1 MMKKTSELYLSKD
14 HFESQSYANYRE
26 SYLLSANEALHLPVW
41 PIVVLRSDWK
51 NRWYRHENYSYL
63 ALEIPLDGELKIVQR
78 DQEFLLKRGDVGL
91 IHPGEDSLLKCGP
104 SSSCQKTSIVF
115 TGALLPDLLA
125 TSRLT
130 TKTIIHPSDFESVL
144 RLAGEIEMLLK
155 SKDRR
160 NIPEIIGKA
169 MQMLM
174 MLAEEN
180 ALPSDDLFERAQDL
194 LRNNIMHPFPIARI
208 AKALGVDSSTLYRM
222 FLRHLRISPGEYVR
236 RFRIQKAKHL
246 LKNTRYPVHVIAS
259 ETGFRTAAAFCA
271 EFRKRAGTTPLAYRK
286 KPDA

>member
-104 SSSCQKTSIVF
+104 GSSCQKTSIVF

-160 NIPEIIGKA
+160 NIPEIIGK
-169 MQMLM
+169 
-174 MLAEEN
+174 
-180 ALPSDDLFERAQDL
+180 PCRCS
-194 LRNNIMHPFPIARI
+194 
-208 AKALGVDSSTLYRM
+208 
-222 FLRHLRISPGEYVR
+222 
-236 RFRIQKAKHL
+236 
-246 LKNTRYPVHVIAS
+246 
-259 ETGFRTAAAFCA
+259 
-271 EFRKRAGTTPLAYRK
+271 
-286 KPDA
+286 